1 MPATTR
7 PGLRERLNGVRPGLP
22 ERLNGVPSGEFR
34 FLDPA
39 VLARLG
45 TLELKARTVVEGF
58 LTGLHRSPMKGFSVE
73 FAEYRQ
79 YLPGD
84 DLATIDWKV
93 YARSDRYYVKK
104 FEEET
109 NLDCYLLLDVS
120 ASMGYSGSTVTKLQ
134 YGSMLAASLAY
145 LMTRQRDAV
154 GLTAFDDAIVEMLPP
169 GSRPGHLRSIL
180 LTLDRLQI
188 GKHTDVSKP
197 LHRLADGIAKRGM
210 VILISDLLDDPERVI
225 DGLRHFRFRGTDVI
239 VFHILDPDEL
249 TFPFERAA
257 RFRDMESE
265 EELVA
270 VPSVVRRQYLD
281 ALNGTLEVYKRELT
295 SAGIDYRLL
304 DTSQPL
310 DWALAAYLSTRGRAR

>member
-1 MPATTR
+1 MPATVPR
-7 PGLRERLNGVRPGLP
+7 LP
-22 ERLNGVPSGEFR
+22 ERPGGVPSSEFR

-84 DLATIDWKV
+84 ALATIDWKV
-93 YARSDRYYVKK
+93 YARSDRHYVKK

-120 ASMGYSGSTVTKLQ
+120 ASMGYGGIAGATTGRRDGRQRITKLE
-134 YGSMLAASLAY
+134 YGSMLAAALAH
-145 LMTRQRDAV
+145 LMNRQRDAV
-154 GLTAFDDAIVEMLPP
+154 GLTAFDEAIVEMVPP
-169 GSRPGHLRSIL
+169 RSRPGHLRSIL

-188 GKHTDVSKP
+188 GRGTDVSKP
-197 LHRLADGIAKRGM
+197 LHLLADGIGKRGM
-210 VILISDLLDDPERVI
+210 VILISDLLDEPERVV

-239 VFHILDPDEL
+239 VFHLLDPDEL

-257 RFRDMESE
+257 RFRDIEGD

-270 VPSVVRRQYLD
+270 VPSAVRKQYLE
-281 ALNGTLEVYKRELT
+281 ALNATLDRYKRELT
-295 SAGIDYRLL
+295 SAGIDYRLI

-310 DWALAAYLSTRGRAR
+310 DLALAAYLSARGRAR